1 MRYYG
6 TVFVV
11 RDWVGVEWK
20 AHVKNLKKI
29 WKCQI
34 FVVSLQYDNNKER
47 RTNMN
52 ENLTAPNEIFNAYH
66 ELTYRTTNL
75 LKKLVKGNG
84 GSIRF
89 PYSAENDNGEN
100 LIVSVPNDDGW
111 DEYET
116 LVEVKLDKYGVLIYV
131 TDENEEIAD
140 YNLYDETIFYI
151 YRTAWYA
158 ILNMDK
164 KGE

>member
-1 MRYYG
+1 
-6 TVFVV
+6 
-11 RDWVGVEWK
+11 
-20 AHVKNLKKI
+20 
-29 WKCQI
+29 
-34 FVVSLQYDNNKER
+34 
-47 RTNMN
+47 MN

-75 LKKLVKGNG
+75 LKELVKGNG